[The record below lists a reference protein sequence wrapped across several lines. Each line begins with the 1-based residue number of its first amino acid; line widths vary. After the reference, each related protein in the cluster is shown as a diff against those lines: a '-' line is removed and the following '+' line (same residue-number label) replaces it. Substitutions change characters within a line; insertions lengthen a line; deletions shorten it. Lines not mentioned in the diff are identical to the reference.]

1 MKSMFDKLNLRPGE
15 RRLVVGVGI
24 LIFVVLNLTFVW
36 PNFGAYAGTQK
47 TIRETEN
54 KLRRF
59 KMEVNRKAGYER
71 ELRTLEDKG
80 VFVGEEVQELELQRE
95 VRSQAQIA
103 GVDVRGYNPSARGTS
118 ARTNAFF
125 DETSLVINFVSG
137 EKELVDFL
145 YRLGSGN
152 SLIRVRDMN
161 LGTELPARQKLQ
173 GSLTLVESF
182 QKKPVKVAAA
192 PPPPKK
198 TAPAK
203 APPKAADKTKPAP
216 ARQPPSNTKTN
227 PVRKA
232 GQPGK

>member
-1 MKSMFDKLNLRPGE
+1 MLGAMI
-15 RRLVVGVGI
+15 VVG
-24 LIFVVLNLTFVW
+24 
-36 PNFGAYAGTQK
+36 GAAALG
-47 TIRETEN
+47 
-54 KLRRF
+54 
-59 KMEVNRKAGYER
+59 
-71 ELRTLEDKG
+71 
-80 VFVGEEVQELELQRE
+80 
-95 VRSQAQIA
+95 
-103 GVDVRGYNPSARGTS
+103 
-118 ARTNAFF
+118 
-125 DETSLVINFVSG
+125 VSG

-198 TAPAK
+198 TTPAPAK
-203 APPKAADKTKPAP
+203 APPKAADKTKAAP
-216 ARQPPSNTKTN
+216 AKQAPSKTN
-227 PVRKA
+227 QLRKA

>member
-1 MKSMFDKLNLRPGE
+1 MKSLFDKLNLRPGE

-36 PNFGAYAGTQK
+36 PNFGAYASTEK
-47 TIRETEN
+47 TISATKDKLKRFTREVDN
-54 KLRRF
+54 
-59 KMEVNRKAGYER
+59 KAGYER

-192 PPPPKK
+192 PPPKK

-232 GQPGK
+232 GQ